1 MSQDDRFIFTKTSL
15 QSLRL
20 GSPKSTHIRMSSHT
34 VQVLSAHGYDVFYYS
49 RFWDIVL
56 GGGRLVDIS
65 ETSTYKTK
73 SLWKAYL
80 QCCGW
85 ILCGQTL
92 DLSLTA
98 ATLPLSRPSFR
109 VKARWTRTGWLAIR
123 TTACRTTV
131 WFVTGTPTR
140 PERRR
145 RWQEVRSLWALWVEL
160 VQFSSCLSLS
170 WTCYPPS
177 VLSVLQITVCLFW
190 NKAVHFCFSFL
201 HWSSYLTVSHCMLF
215 MFCEY
220 FGPLSLVSPFHL
232 RYPQNYIYLHVFL
245 CSGLFT

>member
-1 MSQDDRFIFTKTSL
+1 MGMTCFIIP
-15 QSLRL
+15 
-20 GSPKSTHIRMSSHT
+20 GSEILFWVAADWWIFLKPQHIKPN
-34 VQVLSAHGYDVFYYS
+34 LSGRPTYS
-49 RFWDIVL
+49 AV
-56 GGGRLVDIS
+56 GGF
-65 ETSTYKTK
+65 
-73 SLWKAYL
+73 
-80 QCCGW
+80 CN
-85 ILCGQTL
+85 LCGQTL

-201 HWSSYLTVSHCMLF
+201 YWSSYLTVSHCMLF